1 MSNEWDDIVCLPIID
16 ISNNYNKNDVSIEQD
31 SIDFIT
37 YQQLHSHVFSIDL
50 GGPHDQKIHFEKK
63 CNFLMKILR
72 YMLFWKTYELKPHF
86 VAEGNRIIRIAG
98 QTFDNRNKLHI
109 RCLYTIFAKLTG
121 NVVLGMKRFGQHWE
135 EIGFQGSDPST
146 DFRGVGL
153 LGLFQLTFFV
163 ITPKICQ
170 LSKEIYDL
178 SMDQVQ
184 HYPFAITSMNITQIV
199 LQMLRDGSLNCFINR
214 SDSVLIIFNQ
224 FYYGTFLYFHKIWKK
239 DKKTIMDI
247 GYVLKDLR
255 YYVRNNLKK
264 ILDDLVNYQSMEM
277 NKPGHQENFT
287 NIINIDDRNN
297 N

>member
-1 MSNEWDDIVCLPIID
+1 MSEEWDDIVCLPIID
-16 ISNNYNKNDVSIEQD
+16 ISNDYNKNDISTEQD

-37 YQQLHSHVFSIDL
+37 YQQLITYFFSIDL
-50 GGPHDQKIHFEKK
+50 EPQSQMIRLEKK
-63 CNFLMKILR
+63 CNFFMKILR
-72 YMLFWKTYELKPHF
+72 YIIFWKNYELKPHL

-98 QTFDNRNKLHI
+98 QSFDNRNKFHI

-121 NVVLGMKRFGQHWE
+121 NVISALKRFGQHWE

-146 DFRGVGL
+146 DFRGVGI

-163 ITPKICQ
+163 ITPKVCQ

-199 LQMLRDGSLNCFINR
+199 LQMLRDGSLNCFINQ
-214 SDSVLIIFNQ
+214 SDSVLNIFNQ
-224 FYYGTFLYFHKIWKK
+224 FYYGTFLHFHKIWKN

-247 GYVLKDLR
+247 GYVLKG
-255 YYVRNNLKK
+255 VRN
-264 ILDDLVNYQSMEM
+264 
-277 NKPGHQENFT
+277 
-287 NIINIDDRNN
+287 R
-297 N
+297 